1 MEEITYTIELESL
14 QNGGFSVT
22 IPSLPG
28 CVTWG
33 ETFDQAVLMAKEAIE
48 LWLESIVERGEP
60 IPEERGIARPVKLG
74 VHVRRPTLV

>member
-1 MEEITYTIELESL
+1 MEEITYTIELEAL

-33 ETFDQAVLMAKEAIE
+33 ENF
-48 LWLESIVERGEP
+48 
-60 IPEERGIARPVKLG
+60 
-74 VHVRRPTLV
+74 